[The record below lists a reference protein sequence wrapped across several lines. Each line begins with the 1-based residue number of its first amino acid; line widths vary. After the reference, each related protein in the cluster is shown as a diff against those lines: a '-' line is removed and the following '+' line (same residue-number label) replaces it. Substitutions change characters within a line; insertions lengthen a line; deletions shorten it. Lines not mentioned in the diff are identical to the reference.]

1 MTGSLHRETQVERV
15 RAVAVPV
22 VREVGLVLEEVTLT
36 PVGRRRLL
44 RVVVDLAADSAG
56 GVGVDAV
63 ADASRALSAALDASG
78 VMGEAPY
85 VLEVTS
91 PGADRPLTERRHWA
105 RARGRLVRVALA
117 DGGTATG
124 RLTEVDDDGVLLGG
138 VRYGWDG
145 LGTARVE
152 LEFSAAPAGS
162 DAEVPGDQVRVAT
175 PEPADDP
182 EAAADAGAPA
192 DRDGAAVRT
201 GGRR

>member
-117 DGGTATG
+117 D
-124 RLTEVDDDGVLLGG
+124 
-138 VRYGWDG
+138 
-145 LGTARVE
+145 
-152 LEFSAAPAGS
+152 
-162 DAEVPGDQVRVAT
+162 
-175 PEPADDP
+175 
-182 EAAADAGAPA
+182 
-192 DRDGAAVRT
+192 
-201 GGRR
+201 